1 MKIQN
6 RNWSCPRNANKDL
19 VKALTDMGMKVGEL
33 KAQKECMEKDRK
45 KELEDQKEKCNR
57 KIQDLEAQIEQLSK
71 PKGLVKTALSLI
83 SIEKYVVK
91 HKSAKLL

>member
-45 KELEDQKEKCNR
+45 KELEDQKEKYDR
-57 KIQDLEAQIEQLSK
+57 KIFVTDYSSNK
-71 PKGLVKTALSLI
+71 NI
-83 SIEKYVVK
+83 SEGE
-91 HKSAKLL
+91 